1 MTEACLGLPA
11 PAKLNL
17 FLHVTGRRPDGKH
30 LLQSIFTLIDLADT
44 VDLTLLPSGD
54 VEREGD
60 LTGPAEE
67 DLCVRAARL
76 LKERFRVGAGVRIR
90 LEKRI
95 PVGAGLGGGS
105 SDAATVLIGLNR
117 LWNLR
122 LTRSELMALG
132 VELGADVPFF
142 LFGRNAFAEGIGE
155 KLLPVELPDARYRLV
170 WPGRGV
176 STGKIFSAPDLT
188 RSTETR
194 KIAVFSDSIRN
205 RWPALPGHND
215 LEPVAARIETAVQKA
230 LRMLSE
236 SGFEPRMTGSGSTV
250 FAVEP
255 EGAPKRSLNLPEGWL
270 EFRVRS
276 LPVHPLAS
284 WLTE

>member
-44 VDLTLLPSGD
+44 VDLTLLSSGD

-76 LKERFRVGAGVRIR
+76 LKERFRVEAGVRIR

-155 KLLPVELPDARYRLV
+155 KLLPAELPDARYRLI

-194 KIAVFSDSIRN
+194 KIAIFSDSIRN

-215 LEPVAARIETAVQKA
+215 LEPVAARIEPAVQKA

>member
-44 VDLTLLPSGD
+44 VDLALCPSGK

-60 LTGPAEE
+60 LTGPAED

-76 LKERFRVGAGVRIR
+76 LKERFRIDAGVRIR

-122 LTRSELMALG
+122 LTRTELMTLG

-155 KLLPVELPDARYRLV
+155 RLLPMDLPDAQFRLI

-215 LEPVAARIETAVQKA
+215 LEPVAARIEPAVQEA
-230 LRMLSE
+230 LRMLSD

-255 EGAPKRSLNLPEGWL
+255 EGAPKRSLNLSGGWL

>member
-76 LKERFRVGAGVRIR
+76 LKERFRVGAGIRIR

-215 LEPVAARIETAVQKA
+215 LEPVAARIEPAVQKA

-255 EGAPKRSLNLPEGWL
+255 EGAPERSLNLPEGWL

-284 WLTE
+284 WLIE

>member
-44 VDLTLLPSGD
+44 VDLALCPSGK

-60 LTGPAEE
+60 LTGPAED

-76 LKERFRVGAGVRIR
+76 LKERFRIDAGVRIR

-122 LTRSELMALG
+122 LTRTELMTLG

-155 KLLPVELPDARYRLV
+155 RLLPMDLPDAQFRLI

-215 LEPVAARIETAVQKA
+215 LEPVAARIEPAVQEA
-230 LRMLSE
+230 LRMLSD

-255 EGAPKRSLNLPEGWL
+255 EGAPKRSLNLSEGWL

>member
-76 LKERFRVGAGVRIR
+76 LKERFRVEAGVRIR

-215 LEPVAARIETAVQKA
+215 LEPVAARIEPAVQKA

>member
-76 LKERFRVGAGVRIR
+76 LKERFRVEAGVRIR

-155 KLLPVELPDARYRLV
+155 KLLPVELPDAWYRLV

-215 LEPVAARIETAVQKA
+215 LEPVAARIEPAVQKA

>member
-76 LKERFRVGAGVRIR
+76 LKERFRVEAGVRIR

-215 LEPVAARIETAVQKA
+215 LEPVAARIEPAVQKA

-284 WLTE
+284 WLIE

>member
-76 LKERFRVGAGVRIR
+76 LKERFRVGAGIRIR

-194 KIAVFSDSIRN
+194 TIAVFSDSIRN

-215 LEPVAARIETAVQKA
+215 LEPVAARIEPAVHKA

-255 EGAPKRSLNLPEGWL
+255 EGAPERSLNLPEGWL

>member
-76 LKERFRVGAGVRIR
+76 LKERFRVEAGVRIR

-215 LEPVAARIETAVQKA
+215 LEPVAARIEPAVHKA

-284 WLTE
+284 WLIE

>member
-76 LKERFRVGAGVRIR
+76 LKECFRVGAGVRIR

-215 LEPVAARIETAVQKA
+215 LEPVAARIEPAVQKA

>member
-44 VDLTLLPSGD
+44 VDLALCPSGK

-60 LTGPAEE
+60 LTGPAED

-76 LKERFRVGAGVRIR
+76 LKERFRIDAGVRIR

-122 LTRSELMALG
+122 LTRTELMTLG

-155 KLLPVELPDARYRLV
+155 RLLPMDLPDARFRLI

-215 LEPVAARIETAVQKA
+215 LEPVAARIEPAVQEA
-230 LRMLSE
+230 LRMLSD

-255 EGAPKRSLNLPEGWL
+255 EGAPKRSLNLSEGWR